1 MQTETKNS
9 IFVILS
15 GIIFFGLVV
24 FCMAGCEEEGFNPYE
39 DIPGKSDIDVCI
51 DLCLNTQDPNAR
63 TSGGMSTN
71 AFSYPEDFTRSCRDQ
86 DMPTLWRTDSD
97 IGPDRWDGPITE
109 ENLARHPGWEVLQTC
124 DDVLRFSCS
133 FECEDFLGY

>member
-1 MQTETKNS
+1 MGINSPSPAIYTELPRNIMQTETKNS

-51 DLCLNTQDPNAR
+51 DLCHVL
-63 TSGGMSTN
+63 
-71 AFSYPEDFTRSCRDQ
+71 PE
-86 DMPTLWRTDSD
+86 
-97 IGPDRWDGPITE
+97 
-109 ENLARHPGWEVLQTC
+109 V
-124 DDVLRFSCS
+124 
-133 FECEDFLGY
+133 